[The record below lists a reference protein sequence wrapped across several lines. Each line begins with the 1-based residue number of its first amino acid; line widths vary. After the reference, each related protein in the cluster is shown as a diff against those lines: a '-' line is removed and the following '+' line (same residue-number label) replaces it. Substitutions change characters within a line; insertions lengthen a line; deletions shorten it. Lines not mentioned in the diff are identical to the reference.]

1 MRAINIDP
9 ATGALE
15 LAEVDDPDPGPDE
28 VLIEVKAAGVNRAD
42 LLQRRGLYP
51 APEGASPVLGL
62 ECAGHVRKAP
72 PGVAF
77 TEGDRVMALL
87 SGGGYAEL
95 AAVDAGSVIAV
106 PPALNLIA
114 AGGFPETF
122 LTAFFNIFMLGE
134 ARDEDQILVHGGSG
148 GVGTSAIQLC
158 READV
163 RVIVTAGDPARA
175 ERCIELG
182 ATAGFDYNDS
192 DWPGKARERFRGFDV
207 ILDHTG
213 ATWLDANLDL
223 ANLDARIVSIGSMG
237 SRSAEL
243 DFTMLLRKRL
253 TIRGSTLRNQPDGA
267 KAFIVEKFLERFGDA
282 LKAGRLTPIVDSVFP
297 MADASKAHERMAS
310 SGHFGKIILHR

>member
-9 ATGALE
+9 ATGALD
-15 LAEVDDPDPGPDE
+15 LAEADDPVPRPGE
-28 VLIEVKAAGVNRAD
+28 VLIEVEAAGVNRAD
-42 LLQRRGLYP
+42 LLQHRGLYP

-62 ECAGHVRKAP
+62 ECAGRAREVP
-72 PGVAF
+72 PGSGF

-106 PPALNLIA
+106 PPALDPIA

-134 ARDEDQILVHGGSG
+134 ARDDDHILVHGGSG

-158 READV
+158 REAGV
-163 RVIVTAGDPARA
+163 RVIVTAGNAARA
-175 ERCIELG
+175 ERCVELG

-192 DWPGKARERFRGFDV
+192 DWPGKAKERFGGFDV

-243 DFTMLLRKRL
+243 DFPTLLRKRL
-253 TIRGSTLRNQPDGA
+253 TIRGSTLRNQPRET
-267 KAFIVEKFLERFGDA
+267 KAVIVEGFLGRFGEA
-282 LKAGRLTPIVDSVFP
+282 LESGRLTPVVDSVFP
-297 MADASKAHERMAS
+297 MADASIAHERMAS
-310 SGHFGKIILHR
+310 SGHFGKIILHG